1 MKGFASGSLK
11 ISNCVWSLALLV
23 LHGCPSLKQWMVSSF
38 EPSTGR
44 FKAQLVK
51 ERLITSNGSSA
62 QAFKIHCNIARLG
75 GALRFPQAVSS
86 LIPTVPSHS
95 SYFSV
100 HEDLKGLFQV
110 TVFNAASRHNYT
122 ISFLR
127 FQWLNDAIF
136 HVRSCSDRTV
146 TLTVKELPRSRSRK
160 QAGSASNREENERT
174 KLGLLC
180 RKVHGPDIR
189 ASHSKNYGKRAYH
202 PSREIEGPQ

>member
-1 MKGFASGSLK
+1 
-11 ISNCVWSLALLV
+11 
-23 LHGCPSLKQWMVSSF
+23 MVSSF

-44 FKAQLVK
+44 FKSQLEK
-51 ERLITSNGSSA
+51 ERLIPSDGSSA
-62 QAFKIHCNIARLG
+62 QASKIHCNIARLG

-110 TVFNAASRHNYT
+110 TVFNIASRHNYT
-122 ISFLR
+122 INFLR

-136 HVRSCSDRTV
+136 HVRSCSDKTV
-146 TLTVKELPRSRSRK
+146 TLTVKELSRSRSGK
-160 QAGSASNREENERT
+160 QAVCASNREENEIE

-180 RKVHGPDIR
+180 RKVHSPDIR

-202 PSREIEGPQ
+202 PSREIQSL